1 VQAGEVIKM
10 GAPGTLLLE
19 AKGQANHNSEFTR
32 LVQESNEYDDIFK
45 IATAKLNSTVQK
57 VP

>member
-1 VQAGEVIKM
+1 VVVQAGEVIEM

-32 LVQESNEYDDIFK
+32 LVQESNEYDEIFK
-45 IATAKLNSTVQK
+45 IATTKLQTSK
-57 VP
+57 